1 MSGPSGQMTN
11 RDLLAVLLVILLWGM
26 NFVPTKFALHDFTPF
41 QLGAGRFLLAAFP
54 LILFVPRLKIPFAW
68 LLFYA
73 LTQGVGQFGFLFVA
87 LNIGMSA
94 AMASVLMQTQIFFTA
109 LFGVLLLGEIIP
121 RPLKWGMVVAAAGLI
136 CFAWNVIS
144 SSVAEAG
151 SVASVSWAGFLLTL
165 LAASMWASSN
175 VVVKKLQVDQIAYTP
190 LSLIAW
196 SSLISG
202 LVFAVIA
209 WVFDDP
215 AVRWHWLNASAVGW
229 VSLLYAGWGAGVVA
243 FWLWTVLLMRY
254 PASRVAPYSL
264 GIPLVGLLAGIFIL
278 HEQVTPL
285 QWLGSA
291 LVMSALILVVGG
303 SLFSVQRLRRLYKRE
318 L

>member
-1 MSGPSGQMTN
+1 MNESSDHMTS
-11 RDLLAVLLVILLWGM
+11 RDLLAVTLVILLWGM
-26 NFVPTKFALHDFTPF
+26 NFVPTKFALEDFTPF

-54 LILFVPRLKIPFAW
+54 LILLVPRLKIPFKW

-87 LNIGMSA
+87 LKIGMSA

-109 LFGVLLLGEIIP
+109 LFGVLLLKEVIP
-121 RPLKWGMVVAAAGLI
+121 ASLKWGMAVAAAGLI
-136 CFAWNVIS
+136 CFALNVALADGGNS
-144 SSVAEAG
+144 A
-151 SVASVSWAGFLLTL
+151 ASVSWAGFALTL
-165 LAASMWASSN
+165 AAASMWASSN
-175 VVVKKLQVDQIAYTP
+175 VVVKKLQASQMPYTP

-202 LVFAVIA
+202 LAFIVIS
-209 WVFDDP
+209 WLFDDP
-215 AVRWHWLNASAVGW
+215 STRLSWLQASALSWG
-229 VSLLYAGWGAGVVA
+229 SLLYAGWGAGVLA

-278 HEQVTPL
+278 QETVAPL

-291 LVMSALILVVGG
+291 LVMSALVLVVGG
-303 SLFSVQRLRRLYKRE
+303 SLYSAKRMQRRYRQPL
-318 L
+318 